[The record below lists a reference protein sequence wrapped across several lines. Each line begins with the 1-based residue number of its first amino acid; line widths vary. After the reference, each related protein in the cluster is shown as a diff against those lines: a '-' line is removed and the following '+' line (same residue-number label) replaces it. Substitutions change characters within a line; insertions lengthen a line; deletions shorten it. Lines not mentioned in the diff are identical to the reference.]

1 MLISFIL
8 FTWWWFSF
16 VGIWCLRSW
25 LRCCC
30 LWFPLLIELL
40 FVWVVFA
47 VRWMVGWFDGW
58 FGLTVPV
65 EFGLTI

>member
-1 MLISFIL
+1 MLIVLISFIL

-25 LRCCC
+25 LWCCC

-47 VRWMVGWFDGW
+47 VRWMVG
-58 FGLTVPV
+58 LV
-65 EFGLTI
+65 